1 MKAKTERLARRR
13 EVLIAR
19 SAGQREQLAESYQ
32 QLQKPIRLARMVAG
46 AIQTLKAHPAF
57 VMGLA
62 ALLVG
67 TRKGKWQ
74 RLLGRAWLSWE
85 ALRRLQALWSK
96 GRA

>member
-1 MKAKTERLARRR
+1 MKAKTEKLARRR

-19 SAGQREQLAESYQ
+19 AAGEREQLAQAYQ
-32 QLQKPIRLARMVAG
+32 QLQKPIRLAKMVVG
-46 AIQTLKAHPAF
+46 TIQTLKAHPAF

-74 RLLGRAWLSWE
+74 RLLGQAWLSWE
-85 ALRRLQALWSK
+85 ALRRLQALWFK

>member
-1 MKAKTERLARRR
+1 MKTKTEQLARRR
-13 EVLIAR
+13 EILIAR
-19 SAGQREQLAESYQ
+19 SAAEREQLAEAYQ
-32 QLQKPIRLARMVAG
+32 QLQKPIRLAKMVAG

-85 ALRRLQALWSK
+85 ALRRLQ